1 MLFGYDVIWGI
12 MKTVLILVW
21 FLGAGAVSLFI
32 LHFKPT
38 RKLIKKY
45 LPFLLTED

>member
-1 MLFGYDVIWGI
+1 MDNLAWDLFRAFYIFG
-12 MKTVLILVW
+12 W
-21 FLGAGAVSLFI
+21 FVGAGLVSAFI